1 MKNMKIS
8 LELIG
13 HIGQYWSKMEQLGE
27 NLVGSSGLYEKRIPD
42 VNVTTH
48 KMMSLYLT
56 IQQYVPNIRCNKH
69 YLSNYENAVSDIT
82 RFWLRQRTY
91 EPIDPRTYGPA
102 DLRTEPAQGCARPE
116 AFGTCEAL

>member
-56 IQQYVPNIRCNKH
+56 IQQYVPNIEC
-69 YLSNYENAVSDIT
+69 ENRI
-82 RFWLRQRTY
+82 FFL
-91 EPIDPRTYGPA
+91 
-102 DLRTEPAQGCARPE
+102 L
-116 AFGTCEAL
+116 